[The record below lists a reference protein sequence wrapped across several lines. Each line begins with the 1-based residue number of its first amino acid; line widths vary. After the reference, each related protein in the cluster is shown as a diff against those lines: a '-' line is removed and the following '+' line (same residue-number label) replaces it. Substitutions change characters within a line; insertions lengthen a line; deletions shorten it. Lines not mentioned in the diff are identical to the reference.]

1 MSATPQPLV
10 IQPGR
15 SLGWITLGSSLH
27 SVISRL
33 KAQPD
38 LYPRFDLAYSST
50 RPLHE
55 AVIATVPSN
64 GLRLRFDGPDQRLRL
79 IEVYD
84 FSKASMT
91 YHNIEVVRKPRT
103 SDDPAAPEPP
113 VLGPSFRHVYRRL
126 VGPAYEGEYI
136 APSPG
141 HSTGTYVLSY
151 PGLAFSFPIQ
161 HKSWSAKADF
171 VRMLDS
177 AAAGPA
183 KSLAIFSGPSWPEAR
198 PSLFTATPPY
208 PRSTAL
214 IGRLAENTPD
224 EVDEV
229 RLYSAG
235 KVEFVRRSSP
245 PVMLQLGE
253 STSQDLVAEFGPP
266 DAVYRK
272 HDNRL
277 SIHAAASSSGRRPP
291 SVSPGL
297 DPHAAVETDQ
307 RSNQS
312 YTDSSDAEMS
322 IVRTQNEAQTAC
334 FYNYF
339 HHGFDALVSHPE
351 PRSPAF
357 PGQELAA
364 SSDNQ
369 SSQPVVTKILLHGN
383 VPGSY
388 VFNRHRRSRW
398 KIIHTSNP
406 NSDQLN
412 SETLFSDLRLRLG
425 GLWQE
430 LYENEEEQKKMQRA
444 MVLNRGWDESPDS
457 SIELLGGFEDGYEPA
472 IQNARTSSES
482 ATELNNTDLYGFPGM
497 LFEIL
502 KNDAISCLT
511 TAKDAAKF
519 LKSTLRLPASSFPP
533 RPVPADLAK
542 YLPRCSDDVYAWQR
556 QHRPLE
562 STFRLHDGPPYA
574 NGELHVG
581 HALNKILKDTICRTK
596 LGQGRRV
603 DYVPGWDCHG
613 LPIEL
618 KVLEKHGWKRGHDV
632 EPTAIRKA
640 ARSFA
645 QKTVDK
651 QMAGFRSWG
660 VMGDWQNHWKTMDKD
675 FEIRQLH
682 LFQSMVKNSLIYRK
696 NKPVYWSPS
705 SATALAEAELEYDE
719 NHSSH
724 SAYVKFPLSNF
735 GTYSE
740 PVYALIWTTT
750 PWTLPANQAIAIN
763 RALQYALVRSANH
776 GLLIVASSR
785 LDTLN
790 VVLGDRLEV
799 IVQNIDVSAL
809 LEATYDG
816 LPHFGEQALHRPIV
830 DADFVSAHNGT
841 GLVHCA
847 PGHGMEDYVALQ
859 PLIQSGRIS
868 IRAPVDAL
876 GCFDNEASLS
886 EPELLKGKH
895 VFGDGNQAVLALIA
909 NQGRL
914 AHSHTYTHKYPI
926 DWRTKEPLMIRATA
940 QWFADLSSIR
950 PDAVDAIENV
960 KFVPESGKARLRSFV
975 EGRTEWCISRQ
986 RAWGVPIPALYHVD
1000 TGEAVLTEASVQ
1012 HIIRVIE
1019 ERGIDA
1025 WWSDAPDDS
1034 VWIPSN
1040 LNSTEYRR
1048 GTDTMDVWFDSGTSW
1063 TGMLAA
1069 DVESVGKPLADIY
1082 IEGTDQHRGWFQSSL
1097 LTHVAYQPSSAFS
1110 QKSQAPFASLLTHGF
1125 TLDANGKK
1133 MSKSIGNVI
1142 SPDEIIKGLSATKE
1156 GSQSDKSK
1164 KFQKHSLGPDALRL
1178 WVASGDWTTDVVIG
1192 ETVVKTVHAALDKYR
1207 ITFKMLLGMLK
1218 DFDTSIAV
1226 PYNDLSPLDRIAL
1239 HQLAQAS
1246 NAIQQ
1251 AYAAFEFHKVVT
1263 IINRYVVADLS
1274 GFYFEAIKDIS
1285 YCDSPSDPRRI
1296 SLCTTLHHIL
1306 SHLQCMLAP
1315 ITPLLVQEV
1324 WEHSDE
1330 QSRGLEPSK
1339 RVFPK
1344 TPSEWTSAEY
1354 QQLLPNI
1361 MAVNSRVKQA
1371 QEEARA
1377 EKLLGQ
1383 SLASDVF
1390 IYASH
1395 SMGLSKL
1402 PTDTWKEIFVVS
1414 DCAIQEGH
1422 DLAERDDDLIK
1433 HFGLQDRSWHRIAE
1447 IREPDRPLLARVVV
1461 TSPAKNKCVRC
1472 WRYVAE
1478 PAPETELALCGRC
1491 TSVVEE
1497 FKA

>member
-1 MSATPQPLV
+1 MSGSFLY
-10 IQPGR
+10 IEI
-15 SLGWITLGSSLH
+15 SSLGSSLH

-38 LYPRFDLAYSST
+38 LYPKLDLAYSAA
-50 RPLHE
+50 RPLYE
-55 AVIATVPSN
+55 TVVVIVPSK

-91 YHNIEVVRKPRT
+91 YHNIEVVRKPKVP
-103 SDDPAAPEPP
+103 DDPGAPEPP
-113 VLGPSFRHVYRRL
+113 VLGPSFRHVYQRL

-136 APSPG
+136 APGPGQG

-198 PSLFTATPPY
+198 STLFTATPLY

-214 IGRLAENTPD
+214 IGKLAENTPD

-229 RLYSAG
+229 RLFSAG
-235 KVEFVRRSSP
+235 KVEFVRRASP

-253 STSQDLVAEFGPP
+253 STPQDLVAEFGPP

-277 SIHAAASSSGRRPP
+277 SIHAAASSSGRRRP

-297 DPHAAVETDQ
+297 DPHAVETDQ

-312 YTDSSDAEMS
+312 YTDSSDAEVTS
-322 IVRTQNEAQTAC
+322 IVGKQNEAQTAC

-339 HHGFDALVSHPE
+339 HHGFDALVSHPK

-369 SSQPVVTKILLHGN
+369 SSQPVVTKLFLHGN

-388 VFNRHRRSRW
+388 GFNRHRRSRW

-425 GLWQE
+425 VLWQE
-430 LYENEEEQKKMQRA
+430 LYEDEEEQKKTQRA

-457 SIELLGGFEDGYEPA
+457 SIELLGGFEEAYEPA
-472 IQNARTSSES
+472 TQAALTCSES

-497 LFEIL
+497 LFE
-502 KNDAISCLT
+502 
-511 TAKDAAKF
+511 TAKEAAKF

-533 RPVPADLAK
+533 RPAPADLAK

-562 STFRLHDGPPYA
+562 NTFRLHDGPPYA

-581 HALNKILKDTICRTK
+581 HALNKILKDTICRAQ
-596 LGQGRRV
+596 LAQGRRV

-618 KVLEKHGWKRGHDV
+618 KALEKHGWKRGHNV
-632 EPTAIRKA
+632 EPTVIRKA

-645 QKTVDK
+645 QETVDK

-660 VMGDWQNHWKTMDKD
+660 VMGDWQNHWKTMDRD

-682 LFQSMVKNSLIYRK
+682 LFQSMVKNGLIYRK
-696 NKPVYWSPS
+696 NKPVFWSPS

-719 NHSSH
+719 KHCSH
-724 SAYVKFPLSNF
+724 SAYVKFPLNDF

-750 PWTLPANQAIAIN
+750 PWTLPANQAIAVN
-763 RALQYALVRSANH
+763 RALQYTLLRSANH
-776 GLLIVASSR
+776 GLLIVANSR
-785 LDTLN
+785 LEALSA
-790 VVLGDRLEV
+790 VLGEPLEV
-799 IVQNIDVSAL
+799 IVQDLDMSAL

-816 LPHFGEQALHRPIV
+816 LPHFGQQARDRPIV
-830 DADFVSAHNGT
+830 HADFVSAHNGT

-876 GCFDNEASLS
+876 GCFDNEASPS
-886 EPELLKGKH
+886 HPELLRGKQ
-895 VFGDGNQAVLALIA
+895 VFSDGNQTILALLA
-909 NQGRL
+909 EQGRL

-926 DWRTKEPLMIRATA
+926 DWRTKEPLIIRATA

-950 PDAVDAIENV
+950 PDALAAIENV
-960 KFVPESGKARLRSFV
+960 QFVPATGKARLRSFV

-986 RAWGVPIPALYHVD
+986 RAWGVPIPALYHMD

-1019 ERGIDA
+1019 ARGIDA
-1025 WWSDAPDDS
+1025 WWSDAQDDPA
-1034 VWIPSN
+1034 WIPSN
-1040 LNSTEYRR
+1040 LNSAEYRR

-1063 TGMLAA
+1063 TGMMTTKA
-1069 DVESVGKPLADIY
+1069 ESSGKPLADIY

-1097 LTHVAYQPSSAFS
+1097 LTHIAYQESSTLS
-1110 QKSQAPFASLLTHGF
+1110 QDSQAPFASLLTHGF

-1142 SPDEIIKGLSATKE
+1142 SPDEIIKGLSLAAKE
-1156 GSQSDKSK
+1156 GPQSNKSK

-1192 ETVVKTVHAALDKYR
+1192 QTVVKTVHAALDKYR

-1218 DFDTSIAV
+1218 GFDASSITV
-1226 PYNDLSPLDRIAL
+1226 PYDDLSSLDRIAL

-1246 NAIQQ
+1246 RAIQE

-1263 IINRYVVADLS
+1263 TINRYVAADLS
-1274 GFYFEAIKDIS
+1274 GFYFEAIKDVS
-1285 YCDSPSDPRRI
+1285 YCDSSSNPRRI
-1296 SLCTTLHHIL
+1296 SLCITLHNIL

-1330 QSRGLEPSK
+1330 HSRGLEPSK
-1339 RVFPK
+1339 RTFPE
-1344 TPSEWTSAEY
+1344 PASEWTSAEY

-1361 MAVNSRVKQA
+1361 MTINSKVKQA

-1390 IYASH
+1390 ICACH

-1402 PTDTWKEIFVVS
+1402 PTDAWKEIFVVS
-1414 DCAIQEGH
+1414 DCAIQESH
-1422 DLAERDDDLIK
+1422 DVADCDDDLIK
-1433 HFGLQDRSWHRIAE
+1433 HFGLSDRSWHRISE
-1447 IREPDRPLLARVVV
+1447 IRAPGGTLLAKIVV
-1461 TSPAKNKCVRC
+1461 TSPAKDKCARC
-1472 WRYVAE
+1472 WRFVAE
-1478 PAPETELALCGRC
+1478 PVPETDLPLCGRC
-1491 TSVVEE
+1491 TDVVEE